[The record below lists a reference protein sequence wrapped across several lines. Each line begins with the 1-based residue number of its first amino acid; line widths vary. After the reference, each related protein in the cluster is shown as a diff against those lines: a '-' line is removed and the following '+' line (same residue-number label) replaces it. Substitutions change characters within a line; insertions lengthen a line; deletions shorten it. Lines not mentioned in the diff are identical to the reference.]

1 MFSIAVSILR
11 FGLVLF
17 LSLAEPYGPITR
29 QVFANPRFVG
39 VELGESLSIVSS
51 QIWGLYK
58 GERGGSEKERYRAQ
72 WGEGLVE
79 GKRLCDIWG
88 LSAVVWGLKMERK

>member
-1 MFSIAVSILR
+1 
-11 FGLVLF
+11 
-17 LSLAEPYGPITR
+17 
-29 QVFANPRFVG
+29 
-39 VELGESLSIVSS
+39 LGIVSS